1 MTDENRHTPARL
13 GAELGAEN
21 EQEARDFEDVA
32 AQLGL
37 AAEPVEPRP
46 ELKAALFAAIQNT
59 PQLPAVGPER
69 AVEAPQRV
77 VPAAEPIAPAPPA
90 SAPLAGA
97 PEGAPIVAPVAAPG
111 PAERAAQRRW
121 FSRPVA
127 IVAAAA
133 AAAVL
138 FVGGTVVGSSIVG
151 HDSTQQQQASAL
163 AAINAAPDAQ
173 RATAAVS
180 GGGTATLVWSPTLAS
195 SVLIASDLPTLP
207 DDKTYELWYIRDGK
221 ATPAGTM
228 DAAKTGSTWRVLDG
242 QMRAGD
248 TVGVTVEPAGGSR
261 RPTTDPIV
269 AIPS

>member
-1 MTDENRHTPARL
+1 MTDETRRTPERL

-59 PQLPAVGPER
+59 PQLPAEVE
-69 AVEAPQRV
+69 VEAA
-77 VPAAEPIAPAPPA
+77 VPEVAPAPATAVPAPA
-90 SAPLAGA
+90 SL
-97 PEGAPIVAPVAAPG
+97 
-111 PAERAAQRRW
+111 PATPADRKAQRRW

-127 IVAAAA
+127 IAASA
-133 AAAVL
+133 AAAVVL
-138 FVGGTVVGSSIVG
+138 FFGGAVLGSSLAG
-151 HDSTQQQQASAL
+151 NDSTQQQQASAL

-180 GGGTATLVWSPTLAS
+180 GGGTATLVWSPTLGS
-195 SVLIASDLPTLP
+195 SALIASELPTLP
-207 DDKTYELWYIRDGK
+207 KDKTYELWYIRDGK
-221 ATPAGTM
+221 ALPAGTM
-228 DAAKTGSTWRVLDG
+228 DAAGTGSTWKVLAG
-242 QMRAGD
+242 TMQAGD

>member
-1 MTDENRHTPARL
+1 MTDETRRTPERL

-59 PQLPAVGPER
+59 PQLPAEVEVE
-69 AVEAPQRV
+69 VEATTPSAAPAS
-77 VPAAEPIAPAPPA
+77 VPAT
-90 SAPLAGA
+90 
-97 PEGAPIVAPVAAPG
+97 
-111 PAERAAQRRW
+111 PAERKAQRRW

-127 IVAAAA
+127 IAASA
-133 AAAVL
+133 AAAVVL
-138 FVGGTVVGSSIVG
+138 FFGGAVLGSSLAG
-151 HDSTQQQQASAL
+151 NDSTQQQQASAL

-180 GGGTATLVWSPTLAS
+180 GGGTATLVWSPTLGS
-195 SVLIASDLPTLP
+195 SALIASELPTLP
-207 DDKTYELWYIRDGK
+207 KDKTYELWYIRDGK
-221 ATPAGTM
+221 ALPAGTM
-228 DAAKTGSTWRVLDG
+228 DAAGTGSTWKVLAG
-242 QMRAGD
+242 TMQAGD